1 MGKSLIDSGVDVFI
15 GLQLYEQKLIII
27 KMKLRMRLVNTVH
40 LALLLPIL
48 YSISF
53 VDIQK
58 WNQLE
63 VSLLSVEHILQQ
75 LMRRFVG
82 KRSTVRTLAPLWYRS
97 KAL

>member
-1 MGKSLIDSGVDVFI
+1 MFTIFLIEVNKEFLIQMENFRESLIDSGVDVFI

-53 VDIQK
+53 FI
-58 WNQLE
+58 
-63 VSLLSVEHILQQ
+63 
-75 LMRRFVG
+75 
-82 KRSTVRTLAPLWYRS
+82 S
-97 KAL
+97 KNGTKLK